1 MSFGA
6 HNCLLMV
13 TQEFRPER
21 IKHLTC
27 YSAGKLDSCSMFD
40 AKARF
45 MVNDVYVSIMLT
57 KNFAPPGY
65 VRSMIKTCRVNRLLN
80 SILREVTF

>member
-1 MSFGA
+1 
-6 HNCLLMV
+6 
-13 TQEFRPER
+13 
-21 IKHLTC
+21 
-27 YSAGKLDSCSMFD
+27 MFD